1 VIGHYRRMIDD
12 PVRIAAFERAIR
24 AAVRPGTVVV
34 DLGCAFGNYAVLAC
48 LAGARKVYAVEA
60 GAVAGVARQVAQ
72 ANGFGDRI
80 EVLRG
85 LSTELDPPE
94 RADVVV
100 YEDYPG
106 ALISPAAARTNRDAV
121 ERWLVPGGR
130 MIPQRGRLWV
140 APVEAREIHAEL
152 DRFRDSG
159 ERVGGVDIA
168 PTRRL
173 AFSET
178 VPVHLTQDAL
188 LTEPQ
193 LAAEIGL
200 QPLGD
205 PGLHFD
211 TDAKTTRP
219 GTIHGLLLWFEMEL
233 AGEWLSSGPLAPPI
247 AWRQVLFPIESPV
260 AVEAGQELRL
270 TLDGGAFGDE
280 MVWRWGVETDEESRS
295 ADNLESASLDP
306 ERLARWDPDRVP
318 RRSPEHELELAVL
331 ELIDGRRSL
340 ERIAS
345 ELEERFPGRFVSSE
359 LARRRVL
366 EVLERST
373 RSGRGPG
380 RPGHPASGEET
391 SWKK

>member
-24 AAVRPGTVVV
+24 GAVRPGHVVV

-48 LAGARKVYAVEA
+48 IAGARKVYAVEA

-94 RADVVV
+94 RADVIV
-100 YEDYPG
+100 YEDLPG
-106 ALISPAAARTNRDAV
+106 TLVSPSAVRVSRDAV
-121 ERWLVPGGR
+121 ERWLAPGGS

-140 APVEAREIHAEL
+140 APVEARETHEEL
-152 DRFRDSG
+152 DRFRETH

-173 AFSET
+173 VFSET
-178 VPVHLTQDAL
+178 VPVHLPESAL
-188 LTEPQ
+188 LADPL
-193 LAAEIGL
+193 LAADLGL
-200 QPLGD
+200 QPLAD
-205 PGLHFD
+205 PSLHC
-211 TDAKTTRP
+211 DADATTTRP

-233 AGEWLSSGPLAPPI
+233 GGEWLSSGPLAPPI
-247 AWRQVLFPIESPV
+247 AWKQVLFPIESPLSV
-260 AVEAGQELRL
+260 AAGQELHV
-270 TLDGGAFGDE
+270 TLDAGAFGDE
-280 MVWRWGVETDEESRS
+280 MVWRWGVETDEESRG

-306 ERLARWDPDRVP
+306 DRLARWDPERVP
-318 RRSPEHELELAVL
+318 RKSAEHELELAVL

-340 ERIAS
+340 GRIAS
-345 ELEERFPGRFVSSE
+345 ELEARFPGRFVSSE
-359 LARRRVL
+359 LAQRRVL
-366 EVLERST
+366 QVLERFGK
-373 RSGRGPG
+373 SGRASG
-380 RPGHPASGEET
+380 RTGHPAGEVA
-391 SWKK
+391 SWKG